1 MSLVAALE
9 VEIDGE
15 VVHTI
20 KIDPPIEDDSST
32 LERILM
38 GAMRNARD
46 DAIFCE
52 VDENGE
58 RL

>member
-1 MSLVAALE
+1 MTLVAALV
-9 VEIDGE
+9 VEIDDE

-20 KIDPPIEDDSST
+20 KIDPPAEDDST
-32 LERILM
+32 RLERILM

-46 DAIFCE
+46 DAIFIE
-52 VDENGE
+52 VGVDGE